1 MNKSLEILKKYW
13 KYDEFK
19 GPQEEIIKTV
29 LKREHTIVLL
39 PTGGGKSLCYQ
50 IPTLL
55 SEGICVVISPLVAL
69 IQDQVNSLKAKSI
82 KAIALTS
89 QLTQEESIV
98 AFDNLQ
104 FGGFKFL
111 YLSPEKLQSPF
122 IQEKIKQLNVSIIA
136 IDEAHCISEWGHD
149 FRPSYLQVKVLNEL
163 QPNAT
168 FIALTATATQK
179 VIEDIR
185 THLSLDTATLFK
197 QSFYRSNLIYK
208 VIDSE
213 DIYGKLI
220 QILHKINDSAII
232 YVNNRKQ
239 TKEVAHFLQK
249 NNYKSS
255 YYHGGLTINKKNEAY
270 VQWMTD
276 KTPIMVAT
284 NAFGMGIDKPN
295 VRAVIHI
302 NTPNSLENYIQE
314 SGRAGRD
321 SLTSYSIVLTNKYNI
336 LDAHNR
342 FKNNTASTKFIRQVY
357 YHLNQYFAIS
367 LGEIPSDSFDFSLQ
381 EFCYTYKLKILQTYN
396 AIKVLEREGIIYL
409 DENYN
414 KKSSLKFVIGS
425 SQVIKYM
432 DEHRSNNSLL
442 KLILRSYGGVFEH
455 DTIINEYILGK
466 KLNTS
471 KNEVIKQLKYLQSN
485 GIVDFKYENST
496 SKLRFIVARA
506 DDFTINNIS
515 QNIEKQ
521 NKIKYDKLN
530 ATIAYIE
537 NSKVCRNIQ
546 LLSYFNEK
554 NNQPCGI
561 CDVCKSKKSTKISIK
576 IISQHII
583 ELLNHQPLTSQE
595 ISTQL
600 NFSEDNIL
608 ITLKLLLEKN
618 KIAITSQN
626 KFKLH
631 VS

>member
-149 FRPSYLQVKVLNEL
+149 FRPSYLQLKVLNEL

-561 CDVCKSKKSTKISIK
+561 CDVCKSKNSTKISIK